1 MRLFKLLKINS
12 NIKILLSIFMISI
25 LFSCKDKQ
33 GPGMESWLW
42 VLNPVQLDSKAL
54 SERTYTSD
62 GRITFAKFN

>member
-1 MRLFKLLKINS
+1 MRLLKLLKINS

-42 VLNPVQLDSKAL
+42 VLNPIQLD
-54 SERTYTSD
+54 
-62 GRITFAKFN
+62 